1 MGSLI
6 ISENLSWDQF
16 SKINF
21 YLHELPGAK
30 PVITV
35 GRNYPY
41 GDSYTHILG
50 YVSQAS
56 ENDLINN
63 KVIRDRNV
71 PGLRVGKSGLEKR
84 FEKELIGTNSIQRYE
99 VNAFGKRINQIDYK
113 EGQKGKSIRL
123 TIDTEIQKLTSEL
136 TKRQS
141 RLHKCNGYFY
151 RRNYCNE
158 LFTIL
163 QSEPISLWYR

>member
-1 MGSLI
+1 M
-6 ISENLSWDQF
+6 
-16 SKINF
+16 
-21 YLHELPGAK
+21 HELPGAK

-41 GDSYTHILG
+41 GDSYTHVLG

-136 TKRQS
+136 LRDKAGSISVMDIFTGEIIAMNSSPSFNPNLFLYGIDNQTWNNIKSDS
-141 RLHKCNGYFY
+141 RMD
-151 RRNYCNE
+151 
-158 LFTIL
+158 
-163 QSEPISLWYR
+163 